1 MRGCDMGDI
10 FYNKTVTVY
19 NKTTDDLMGNETW
32 YATVLENVRLLVTK
46 GANVSKSG
54 MDSADAASLYVKP
67 ELLQDG
73 CNGYL
78 PEKEWHRMPDKCKN
92 FFFTFTSGEDF
103 FVEGDTSSEE
113 ILESDFFSFM
123 KEKYDNCFK
132 VTNVDRYELIP
143 HLEVGGA

>member
-1 MRGCDMGDI
+1 MRGCEMGNI

-19 NKTTDDLMGNETW
+19 NKTSDDLMGTETW

-73 CNGYL
+73 CKKYL
-78 PEKEWHRMPDKCKN
+78 PAKEWLRMPDKCKE
-92 FFFTFTSGEDF
+92 FFFTFASGEDF
-103 FVEGDTSSEE
+103 FVEGDTTREE
-113 ILESDFFSFM
+113 YTEEFFSCM

>member
-19 NKTTDDLMGNETW
+19 NKTTDGLMGKETW

-54 MDSADAASLYVKP
+54 MDSADAAKLYIKQ
-67 ELLQDG
+67 ELLKD
-73 CNGYL
+73 CDKSYL
-78 PEKEWHRMPDKCKN
+78 PAKEWKRMPDKCKN
-92 FFFTFTSGEDF
+92 FFYTFTSVEDF
-103 FVEGDTSSEE
+103 FVEGNTSEE
-113 ILESDFFSFM
+113 KQTEDFFEYM
-123 KEKYDNCFK
+123 KDKYDNCFR

>member
-1 MRGCDMGDI
+1 MGDI

-19 NKTTDDLMGNETW
+19 NKTSDDLMGTETW

-46 GANVSKSG
+46 GANITKSG
-54 MDSADAASLYVKP
+54 MDSADAASLYVKF

-73 CNGYL
+73 CKGYL
-78 PEKEWHRMPDKCKN
+78 PAKEWQRMPDKCKE
-92 FFFTFTSGEDF
+92 FFFTFTNGDDF
-103 FVEGDTSSEE
+103 FVEGDTSEE
-113 ILESDFFSFM
+113 TMDADFFQYM
-123 KEKYDNCFK
+123 KDKYDNCFK

>member
-1 MRGCDMGDI
+1 MGDI
-10 FYNKTVTVY
+10 FYNKVVTVY
-19 NKTTDDLMGNETW
+19 NKTTDDLMGTETW
-32 YATVLENVRLLVTK
+32 YPTVLENVRLLVTK

-54 MDSADAASLYVKP
+54 MDSADAASLYVKF
-67 ELLQDG
+67 ELLPEG
-73 CNGYL
+73 AKEYL
-78 PEKEWHRMPDKCKN
+78 PPKAWQNSAEKEN
-92 FFFTFTSGEDF
+92 YFTFTSGEDF

-113 ILESDFFSFM
+113 QTEGFFSYM

>member
-1 MRGCDMGDI
+1 MADI

-19 NKTTDDLMGNETW
+19 NKTSDDLMGTEIW
-32 YATVLENVRLLVTK
+32 YPTVLQNVRLLVTK

-54 MDSADAASLYVKP
+54 MDSADAASLYIKP
-67 ELLQDG
+67 ELLQDDHK
-73 CNGYL
+73 GYL
-78 PEKEWHRMPDKCKN
+78 SAKEWQRLPDKCKS

-103 FVEGDTSSEE
+103 FIEGDTLQEE
-113 ILESDFFSFM
+113 QVEEFFTYM

>member
-1 MRGCDMGDI
+1 MGDI

-32 YATVLENVRLLVTK
+32 YVTVLENVRLLVTK

-67 ELLQDG
+67 ELLPEG
-73 CNGYL
+73 SKSYL
-78 PEKEWHRMPDKCKN
+78 QPKEWQNSTEKEN
-92 FFFTFTSGEDF
+92 YFTFTGGEDF
-103 FVEGDTSSEE
+103 FVEGDTSAEE
-113 ILESDFFSFM
+113 ILEDGFFSYM

-132 VTNVDRYELIP
+132 VTNVDKYDLIP

>member
-1 MRGCDMGDI
+1 MGDI

-19 NKTTDDLMGNETW
+19 NKTTDDLMGTETW
-32 YATVLENVRLLVTK
+32 YTTVLRNVRLLVTK
-46 GANVSKSG
+46 GANISKSG
-54 MDSADAASLYVKP
+54 MDSADAASLHVKP

-73 CNGYL
+73 CKEYL
-78 PEKEWHRMPDKCKN
+78 PAKEWQRMPDKCKE
-92 FFFTFTSGEDF
+92 FFFTFVSGEDF
-103 FVEGDTSSEE
+103 FVEGDTSGEE
-113 ILESDFFSFM
+113 YTEEFFTYM

>member
-1 MRGCDMGDI
+1 MGDI

-19 NKTTDDLMGNETW
+19 NKTSDDLMGTETW
-32 YATVLENVRLLVTK
+32 YATVLKNARLLVTK

-73 CNGYL
+73 CKKYL
-78 PEKEWHRMPDKCKN
+78 PAKEWLRMPDKCKDY
-92 FFFTFTSGEDF
+92 FFTFTSGEDF
-103 FVEGDTSSEE
+103 FVEGNTSSEN
-113 ILESDFFSFM
+113 ISESDFFLYM
-123 KEKYDNCFK
+123 KEKYDNCFR